1 MRRQRI
7 GMHFVPLIV
16 NLKLKD
22 MKTTLSV
29 FAIIF
34 LSTSIQAQPE
44 KEIKAELK
52 HVTVFP
58 DRAQL
63 SHEGSLQ
70 IVAGKSVLKLTAL
83 SPYID
88 QQSIQVKGYGDFT
101 ILSVNQRNNYLENL
115 EDLPEVKELRAQV
128 EQLQLK
134 SEDEKAAIKVL
145 QEKENFYVANR
156 AILVRDNPMTVE
168 QMKAMTDMYSA
179 GIEQVTTALL
189 KKNRLVRE
197 YEKQIAALQKQIA
210 ERIGRQ
216 QLPSGEILITVTA
229 DKPANARLAVSYVV
243 SNAGWYPSYDIRV
256 DDITRPVSINYK
268 ANVFQSTGV
277 PWKDVKLSFSN
288 ATPWV
293 AGNLPELYPWFVDYY
308 VPVSLRP
315 VTGVAYG
322 RAKKADAPMQAKAEA
337 LSEVVVMEREAESS
351 PVQVDV
357 REGETTVVF
366 DIAVPYTI
374 PSDGKLQTVEMQ
386 RLETEADFKYVATP
400 KLSPHTYLTASIRD
414 WARLKLQSGEATL
427 YFENAFVGKSDLSIN
442 QLSDSLLLSLGTDAG
457 ILIKRDK
464 RKDFTS
470 TRVIGSN
477 KTETFSWL
485 ITLRNN
491 KKSTVRLKLSDQ
503 IPVSSNSGI
512 TVEAVE
518 LSGGTADQAGTVA
531 WDLTL
536 KPQETRELVLTY
548 SVRYPKDKK
557 VILE

>member
-1 MRRQRI
+1 MY
-7 GMHFVPLIV
+7 FVPLIV
-16 NLKLKD
+16 NLKLEE
-22 MKTTLSV
+22 MKTTVSV
-29 FAIIF
+29 FAIIL
-34 LSTSIQAQPE
+34 LSYSLQAQPE

-63 SHEGSLQ
+63 SHDGSLQ
-70 IVAGKSVLKLTAL
+70 LTAGKSVLKLSAL

-88 QQSIQVKGYGDFT
+88 QQSILVKGYGDFT

-189 KKNRLVRE
+189 KKNRLVKE

-229 DKPANARLAVSYVV
+229 DKPASARLAISYVV

-293 AGNLPELYPWFVDYY
+293 AGNLPDLYPWFVDYF
-308 VPVSLRP
+308 VPVTLPP
-315 VTGVAYG
+315 VRGVAYG
-322 RAKKADAPMQAKAEA
+322 RAKKADAPLQSRSED
-337 LSEVVVMEREAESS
+337 LSEVVVMAREEESS
-351 PVQVDV
+351 PVQVNV

-366 DIAVPYTI
+366 DIAVPYSI

-386 RLETEADFKYVATP
+386 RLETEAAFKYVATP

-414 WARLKLQSGEATL
+414 WAKLRLQSGEATL

-457 ILIKRDK
+457 ILVKRDK

-491 KKSTVRLKLSDQ
+491 KKSTVALKLNDQ

-518 LSGGTADQAGTVA
+518 LSGGTADQAGTVT
-531 WDLTL
+531 WDLSL
-536 KPQETRELVLTY
+536 KPQETKELVLTY

>member
-1 MRRQRI
+1 
-7 GMHFVPLIV
+7 
-16 NLKLKD
+16 
-22 MKTTLSV
+22 
-29 FAIIF
+29 
-34 LSTSIQAQPE
+34 
-44 KEIKAELK
+44 
-52 HVTVFP
+52 
-58 DRAQL
+58 
-63 SHEGSLQ
+63 
-70 IVAGKSVLKLTAL
+70 
-83 SPYID
+83 
-88 QQSIQVKGYGDFT
+88 
-101 ILSVNQRNNYLENL
+101 
-115 EDLPEVKELRAQV
+115 
-128 EQLQLK
+128 
-134 SEDEKAAIKVL
+134 
-145 QEKENFYVANR
+145 
-156 AILVRDNPMTVE
+156 
-168 QMKAMTDMYSA
+168 
-179 GIEQVTTALL
+179 
-189 KKNRLVRE
+189 
-197 YEKQIAALQKQIA
+197 
-210 ERIGRQ
+210 
-216 QLPSGEILITVTA
+216 
-229 DKPANARLAVSYVV
+229 
-243 SNAGWYPSYDIRV
+243 
-256 DDITRPVSINYK
+256 
-268 ANVFQSTGV
+268 
-277 PWKDVKLSFSN
+277 
-288 ATPWV
+288 
-293 AGNLPELYPWFVDYY
+293 
-308 VPVSLRP
+308 
-315 VTGVAYG
+315 
-322 RAKKADAPMQAKAEA
+322 MQAKAEA